1 MEATQV
7 CTFYPNQSND
17 DWELVPNSNP
27 KAIFFFGLDG
37 EDYLDH
43 PSLIAMKH
51 CPFCQ
56 RLFEPTWDVNFA
68 SS

>member
-1 MEATQV
+1 
-7 CTFYPNQSND
+7 
-17 DWELVPNSNP
+17 VPNSNP
-27 KAIFFFGLDG
+27 KAFYFLGLDG
-37 EDYLDH
+37 EDYLEH

-56 RLFEPTWDVNFA
+56 RLFEPAWDVKFA